1 VTFKNFLGVP
11 IRKLDAYRCR
21 AEVDFRE
28 DVGYPLGNQLMKVE
42 KSMVKKQHGEKYRDF
57 TSN

>member
-42 KSMVKKQHGEKYRDF
+42 KKQKKQHGEK
-57 TSN
+57 